1 MQNEPVYIKAMSL
14 LALSDM
20 SERRLR
26 EKLLAKGFS
35 IGEISRTIDTLR
47 SKGYVSD
54 DRLIE
59 NLVAY
64 YTKRKYFGRYRIR
77 LELLSKFDR
86 ESVDRTLDSLC
97 ECIEFKEIAADLALK
112 ESAKG
117 LYGDKLVRKLQRLG
131 HDASSVRY
139 ALSKIKDQDT

>member
-1 MQNEPVYIKAMSL
+1 MQNEPVYVKAMSL

-86 ESVDRTLDSLC
+86 ESVDRTLDSAC
-97 ECIEFKEIAADLALK
+97 ECIDFKEIAADIALK